1 MARATRIGVAL
12 WVLAAAALAVSL
24 LVPDPE
30 PAGWFSYVPLSESDD
45 IRVTTE
51 DRHGLLDPTLWQGI
65 AAGLA
70 VAGAVVTV
78 SGRRVAPA
86 PERRACTTAGSAG
99 TARVESLC
107 GL

>member
-1 MARATRIGVAL
+1 MARATRIGVTL

-45 IRVTTE
+45 IRVTTG

-65 AAGLA
+65 AVGLA
-70 VAGAVVTV
+70 VAAAVVTLA
-78 SGRRVAPA
+78 GRSRGPGV
-86 PERRACTTAGSAG
+86 
-99 TARVESLC
+99 
-107 GL
+107 